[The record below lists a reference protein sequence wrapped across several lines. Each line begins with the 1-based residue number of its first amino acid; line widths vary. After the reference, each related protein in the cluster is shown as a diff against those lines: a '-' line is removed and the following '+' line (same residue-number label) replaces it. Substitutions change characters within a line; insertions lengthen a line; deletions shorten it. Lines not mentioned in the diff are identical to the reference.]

1 MLAKGNRIVR
11 GDDYRSVVRR
21 GRRSAT
27 AHVVVSVVRRSGD
40 GSGGADAGPTRFGFI
55 VAKTVG
61 NAVTRNLIRRRLK
74 AIAHGL
80 LADAPVGYD
89 VVVRALPAAAQAGW
103 PTLLEDVSRSF
114 ARGVEKAA

>member
-1 MLAKGNRIVR
+1 LARANRIVR
-11 GDDYRSVVRR
+11 GDDYRFVVRR
-21 GRRSAT
+21 GSTCAP
-27 AHVVVSVVRRSGD
+27 AHVVVSVVRRTVD
-40 GSGGADAGPTRFGFI
+40 PTRFGFI

-80 LADAPVGYD
+80 LVEIPVGYD

-103 PTLLEDVSRSF
+103 PTLLEDVSRSC

>member
-1 MLAKGNRIVR
+1 MLARANRIVR

-27 AHVVVSVVRRSGD
+27 AHVVVSVVRRPSGAPVGPD
-40 GSGGADAGPTRFGFI
+40 EPTRFGFI

-61 NAVTRNLIRRRLK
+61 NAVTRNTVRRRLK
-74 AIAHGL
+74 AIAHELLQQDPTGL
-80 LADAPVGYD
+80 D
-89 VVVRALPAAAQAGW
+89 VVIRALPAAAQAGW

>member
-1 MLAKGNRIVR
+1 MLARANRIVR

-21 GRRSAT
+21 GRRSVT
-27 AHVVVSVVRRSGD
+27 AHAVVSVVRRPTDD
-40 GSGGADAGPTRFGFI
+40 GVVDARPTRFGFI

-80 LADAPVGYD
+80 LVDVPVGYD

-103 PTLLEDVSRSF
+103 PTLLEDVSRSC

>member
-1 MLAKGNRIVR
+1 MLARANRIVR
-11 GDDYRSVVRR
+11 GDDYRTVVRR
-21 GRRSAT
+21 GRKSAT
-27 AHVVVSVVRRSGD
+27 AHAVVSVVRRLD
-40 GSGGADAGPTRFGFI
+40 DDRGPTRFGFI

-61 NAVTRNLIRRRLK
+61 NAVTRNLVRRRLK

-80 LADAPVGYD
+80 LPSAPLGYD

-103 PTLLEDVSRSF
+103 PTLLEDITRSF

>member
-1 MLAKGNRIVR
+1 M
-11 GDDYRSVVRR
+11 VRR
-21 GRRSAT
+21 PVDA
-27 AHVVVSVVRRSGD
+27 
-40 GSGGADAGPTRFGFI
+40 AGPTRFGFI

-61 NAVTRNLIRRRLK
+61 NAVTRNLVRRRLK

-80 LADAPVGYD
+80 LVDAPVGYD

>member
-1 MLAKGNRIVR
+1 LARANRIVR
-11 GDDYRSVVRR
+11 GEDYRSVVRR

-27 AHVVVSVVRRSGD
+27 AHVVVSVVRHPTGEPST
-40 GSGGADAGPTRFGFI
+40 DAAPSRFGFI

-74 AIAHGL
+74 AIAHEL
-80 LADAPVGYD
+80 LADIPVGYD

-103 PTLLEDVSRSF
+103 PTLLEDVSRSC

>member
-1 MLAKGNRIVR
+1 LARANRIVR

-21 GRRSAT
+21 GRRPPPP
-27 AHVVVSVVRRSGD
+27 HVVVSVVRRLD
-40 GSGGADAGPTRFGFI
+40 DDRGPTRFGFI

-61 NAVTRNLIRRRLK
+61 NAVARNLVRRRMK

-80 LADAPVGYD
+80 LSSAPSGYD

-103 PTLLEDVSRSF
+103 PTLLEDISRSF